1 LTEIYRDADKHG
13 VPNHKKSNWI
23 HRKYKNIH
31 VIRETSYG
39 YGDSFPCVK
48 CRATLE
54 RLDLHVTSHYQG
66 VETKFRMIE
75 CEIKSKKTT
84 GQILNRQPDKACV
97 ALRGHETRR
106 SQQIHNC
113 YM

>member
-1 LTEIYRDADKHG
+1 
-13 VPNHKKSNWI
+13 
-23 HRKYKNIH
+23 
-31 VIRETSYG
+31 
-39 YGDSFPCVK
+39 
-48 CRATLE
+48 
-54 RLDLHVTSHYQG
+54 VTSHYQG

-75 CEIKSKKTT
+75 CEIKSKRTT

-106 SQQIHNC
+106 SQQIHNF

>member
-1 LTEIYRDADKHG
+1 M
-13 VPNHKKSNWI
+13 
-23 HRKYKNIH
+23 
-31 VIRETSYG
+31 
-39 YGDSFPCVK
+39 
-48 CRATLE
+48 
-54 RLDLHVTSHYQG
+54 TSHYQG

-84 GQILNRQPDKACV
+84 GQILNRQPNKACV

-106 SQQIHNC
+106 SLQIHNS